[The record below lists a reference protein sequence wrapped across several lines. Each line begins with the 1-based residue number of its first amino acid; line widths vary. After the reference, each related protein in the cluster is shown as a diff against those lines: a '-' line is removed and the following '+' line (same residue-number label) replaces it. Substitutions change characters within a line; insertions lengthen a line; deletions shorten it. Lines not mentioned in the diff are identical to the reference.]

1 MKTKRLFFSAV
12 LVLLVF
18 VVALTG
24 CSKNAGSGNTGSKG
38 SASGQDASS
47 GKVSLRVIAITHSWT
62 KDLNEIPMFNK
73 LAEEIGVKIEWEQ
86 VRSGWD
92 EKKNTIL
99 ASGDVPDAF
108 IGWGINDSD
117 ISTFSNVFMPLND
130 LIEKHAPNIKRM
142 FEEQPDVKAL
152 ATANDGN
159 IYGLPSVIPHR
170 PNSFNIHSINRVWLD
185 ELGLETPTTFDEFY
199 NVLKAFKEQDPN
211 KNNKQDEIPFD
222 WAPDRGLFTAMSMI
236 GAYGNYAED
245 FSGDWTAAK
254 DGKFVF
260 LPATEDFKKLVSYLH
275 KLYREGLI
283 NQEVFTQDYSQFQAK
298 SKDPEYE
305 IVGSTM
311 GWSLEDRFG
320 PVYAKD
326 YEVLLPLTA
335 EKGIK
340 PVWPA
345 HPART
350 KYLSNVA
357 QITTKNKNPEI
368 TMKWLDGFYT
378 EEMSAQGYYGSLGVC
393 LEKQGDKYI
402 VLPPQDG
409 MGADEWKWTNALVD
423 AGLMYVSPDLDKR
436 IVPPASIA
444 ERVAHDALYEPYF
457 PDSDD
462 ILPILKFSKDDMSEL
477 SIIKTDILKMVDI
490 KWAQWI
496 IEGNVNEEWESYLNQ
511 LESMGLS
518 RMSEIYQKYLDEYHG
533 KK

>member
-1 MKTKRLFFSAV
+1 MRKKSILVSTVLTLLILAIILAGCDVTEKTDS
-12 LVLLVF
+12 
-18 VVALTG
+18 G
-24 CSKNAGSGNTGSKG
+24 NAGSL
-38 SASGQDASS
+38 ASNDKDAPS
-47 GKVSLRVIAITHSWT
+47 GVVSLRVIAVTHSWT
-62 KDLNEIPMFNK
+62 KDLDEIPMFNK
-73 LAEEIGVKIEWEQ
+73 LNEEIGVKITWEQ

-130 LIEKHAPNIKRM
+130 LIDTHAPNITRM
-142 FEEQPDVKAL
+142 FKEQPDVKAL

-159 IYGLPSVIPHR
+159 IYGLPSIIPHR
-170 PNSFNIHSINRVWLD
+170 PNSFNIHSINRAWLD
-185 ELGLETPTTFDEFY
+185 ELGLETPTTFDEYY

-222 WAPDRGLFTAMSMI
+222 WAPERGLFTAMSMI

-245 FSGDWTAAK
+245 FSGDWTSAK

-260 LPATEDFKKLVSYLH
+260 LPETDDFKKLVSYLH
-275 KLYREGLI
+275 KLYSEELI

-320 PVYAKD
+320 PEYAKD
-326 YEVLLPLTA
+326 YEVLLPLSA

-340 PVWPA
+340 PIWPA

-378 EEMSAQGYYGSLGVC
+378 EEMSAQGYYGSLDLC

-423 AGLMYVSPDLDKR
+423 AGLMYVSPELDKR
-436 IVPPASIA
+436 IVAPDSIA
-444 ERVAHDALYEPYF
+444 QRINHDALYEPYF
-457 PDSDD
+457 PKSED
-462 ILPILKFSKDDMSEL
+462 ILPILKFSRDDMNEL

-496 IEGNVNEEWESYLNQ
+496 IEGNVEAEWEPYLNQ

-518 RMSEIYQKYLDEYHG
+518 RMKEIYQKYYDEYLG
-533 KK
+533 K